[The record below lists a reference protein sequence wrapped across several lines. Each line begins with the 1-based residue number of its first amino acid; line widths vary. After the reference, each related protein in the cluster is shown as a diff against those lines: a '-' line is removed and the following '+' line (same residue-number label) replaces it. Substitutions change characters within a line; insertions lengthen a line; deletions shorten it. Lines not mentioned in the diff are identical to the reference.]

1 MLESLDYVAP
11 WRRGRVCVSTMQC
24 VLAIDQ
30 GTTSSRAVLYGSDGS
45 RIASSYRELPQCFP
59 RPGWVE
65 HDPLE
70 IWSGVVACVSDVL
83 ARVPSAEVACIGI
96 TNQRETAVVWDAET
110 SEPLHN
116 AIVWQCRR
124 TAARCAAL
132 NAQNTTAE
140 FVRLTTGLP
149 IDAYFS
155 ATKFEWLL
163 KNVPA
168 VAEAAGR
175 GTLRFGTIDSWLLWK
190 LTGSSYHLTDY
201 TNAART
207 MLFDIDRLCWSTEL
221 LSLFGIP
228 VEALPEARSSSGDFG
243 VTSTGCGLP
252 PGIPISGVAGDQQ
265 SALFGQACFTP
276 GTAKNTYGT
285 GAFIL
290 MNAGSRRP
298 AGDPCLITTLG
309 CGVTGTPVYV
319 LEGAIFTAGAVVQWL
334 RDSLNLFDAASVS
347 QTMAEEVADNAG
359 VYFVPA
365 LAGLGAPYWDSD
377 ARGMITGITRAT
389 TKQHV
394 VRAALEAMCYRTR
407 DVVDAMIRDAGLPLT
422 ELRIDGGA
430 SANDFVCQ
438 FQADILGVRV
448 VRPCDVET
456 TARGAA
462 YLAGLGSGF
471 WSDVA
476 QVRGALAIDRV
487 FVPAIPEERRR
498 QLYEEWSRAVRR
510 ALST

>member
-1 MLESLDYVAP
+1 ME
-11 WRRGRVCVSTMQC
+11 C

-30 GTTSSRAVLYGSDGS
+30 GTTGSRAVLYGADGAQL
-45 RIASSYRELPQCFP
+45 ASSYREFTQHFP
-59 RPGWVE
+59 APGWVE
-65 HDPLE
+65 HEPLE
-70 IWSGVVACVSDVL
+70 IWDSVVECVSDVL
-83 ARVPSAEVACIGI
+83 ARMPEASVVCIGI
-96 TNQRETAVVWDAET
+96 TNQRETAVAWDAET
-110 SEPLHN
+110 SLPLHN

-124 TAARCAAL
+124 TADRCSAL
-132 NAQNTTAE
+132 SAQGATAE
-140 FVRLTTGLP
+140 FVRRTTGLP

-163 KNVPA
+163 RNVPA
-168 VAEAAGR
+168 VADAAGR
-175 GTLRFGTIDSWLLWK
+175 GTLRLGTIDSWLLWK
-190 LTGSSYHLTDY
+190 LTGSSSHMTDY

-207 MLFDIDRLCWSTEL
+207 MLFDIDRLCWNEEL

-228 VEALPEARSSSGDFG
+228 RAALAEVRGSSGDFG
-243 VTSTGCGLP
+243 MTAAGCGLP
-252 PGIPISGVAGDQQ
+252 AGIPISGVAGDQQ
-265 SALFGQACFTP
+265 SALFGQACFAP

-290 MNAGSRRP
+290 MNAGARRP
-298 AGDPCLITTLG
+298 TGDPCLITTLG
-309 CGVTGTPVYV
+309 CGTGGAPVYV
-319 LEGAIFTAGAVVQWL
+319 LEGAVFTAGAVLQWL
-334 RDSLNLFDAASVS
+334 RDGLNLFDSAAVS
-347 QTMAEEVADNAG
+347 QAMAEEVADNAG

-365 LAGLGAPYWDSD
+365 LAGLGAPYWDSG

-389 TKQHV
+389 TRQHV

-407 DVVDAMIRDAGLPLT
+407 DVVDAMVRDAGLPLT

-448 VRPCDVET
+448 VRPRDVET

-471 WSDVA
+471 WSSVA
-476 QVRGALAIDRV
+476 QVEGALTIERV
-487 FVPAIPEERRR
+487 FVPSMAEERRCT
-498 QLYEEWSRAVRR
+498 LYEEWKRAVRR